1 MVTICGVNIYPTA
14 IENVVR
20 QFAAIE
26 EFQITVSML
35 RELHQLEVQIEVT
48 SVGDPEDVRMQVEQ
62 AIYHAI
68 SLRPRVTL
76 AKPGALA
83 RYEMKARRF
92 RRLDARGMPSADGG
106 ASNYEPSSKT
116 DKFFTR

>member
-1 MVTICGVNIYPTA
+1 MVTICGVNVYPTA
-14 IENVVR
+14 IENVIR
-20 QFAAIE
+20 QFAAVE
-26 EFQITVSML
+26 EFQITETML

-48 SVGDPEDVRMQVEQ
+48 SVGEDEAVRAQVEQ
-62 AIYHAI
+62 AIYQAI

-92 RRLDARGMPSADGG
+92 RRLDAHSVTNAD
-106 ASNYEPSSKT
+106 ALRSNYDAGSRS
-116 DKFFTR
+116 DRFFTR